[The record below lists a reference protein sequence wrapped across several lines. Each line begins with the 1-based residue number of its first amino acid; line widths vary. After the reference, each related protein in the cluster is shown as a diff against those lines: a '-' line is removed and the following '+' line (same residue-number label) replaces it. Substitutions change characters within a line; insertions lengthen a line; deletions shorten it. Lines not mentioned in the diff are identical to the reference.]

1 VSQTFVI
8 ILVVAVAA
16 NIFRSF
22 RRTKRMIR
30 RGPDWTPMDGF
41 DPNRPGGNDIRHH
54 AGGTGHG
61 HGHHGGGFGGGGFG
75 GGGHH
80 GGGGGGGGGDS
91 GGGHHH

>member
-1 VSQTFVI
+1 MSPIFVI

-22 RRTKRMIR
+22 RRTKQMIR

-41 DPNRPGGNDIRHH
+41 DPSNPGGSNP
-54 AGGTGHG
+54 GGSGHG
-61 HGHHGGGFGGGGFG
+61 HGHHGSGWGGGGGGGWG

-80 GGGGGGGGGDS
+80 GGGGGGGGDS
-91 GGGHHH
+91 GGGGHHH

>member
-1 VSQTFVI
+1 MSVTFVI

-41 DPNRPGGNDIRHH
+41 NPNGPGGMDVRHH
-54 AGGTGHG
+54 AGGSG
-61 HGHHGGGFGGGGFG
+61 HGHHGGGGF

-80 GGGGGGGGGDS
+80 GGGGGGGDS
-91 GGGHHH
+91 GGGGHHH